1 MDEINRFSLTQN
13 RWLASLVPT
22 GPPSKCMA
30 SHAATSYG
38 RFIIIH
44 GGSALPFGTVN
55 RRALYAYDT
64 QNGEWFH
71 LDKNIPDENALPRGL
86 YGHTINIIND
96 TVYIVGGTSGN
107 LYFNSVYREGLKLEP
122 FAAEIYEL
130 TLKSQY
136 RKTQIPFI
144 YGRPTSYDM

>member
-13 RWLASLVPT
+13 RWLDSLVPT

-55 RRALYAYDT
+55 KRALYAYDT

-71 LDKNIPDENALPRGL
+71 LDKNISDENTLSRGL
-86 YGHTINIIND
+86 YGHTINIING

-107 LYFNSVYREGLKLEP
+107 LYFNSVYRNE
-122 FAAEIYEL
+122 FFN
-130 TLKSQY
+130 
-136 RKTQIPFI
+136 IP
-144 YGRPTSYDM
+144 YDMAYSVGPTQYK

>member
-13 RWLASLVPT
+13 RWLDSLVPT

-55 RRALYAYDT
+55 KRALYAYDT
-64 QNGEWFH
+64 QNGEWFY
-71 LDKNIPDENALPRGL
+71 LDKNISDENTLSRGL
-86 YGHTINIIND
+86 YGHTINIING

-107 LYFNSVYREGLKLEP
+107 LYFNSVYRNE
-122 FAAEIYEL
+122 FYNI
-130 TLKSQY
+130 S
-136 RKTQIPFI
+136 
-144 YGRPTSYDM
+144 